1 MAKEFD
7 GCDASFNRTHIMHL
21 DLKYGTKCYK
31 TIFDFCL
38 ERPIQSIEHTLNRPN
53 LKIR

>member
-1 MAKEFD
+1 MVKEFD
-7 GCDASFNRTHIMHL
+7 GFDTSFNRTYTMHL

-38 ERPIQSIEHTLNRPN
+38 ERPIQSIEHTLNRPS
-53 LKIR
+53 LKMR